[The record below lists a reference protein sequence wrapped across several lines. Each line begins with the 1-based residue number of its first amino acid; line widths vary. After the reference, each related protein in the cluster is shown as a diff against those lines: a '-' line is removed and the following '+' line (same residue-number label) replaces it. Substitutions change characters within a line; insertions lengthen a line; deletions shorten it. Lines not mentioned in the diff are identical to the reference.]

1 MYTYYS
7 LLLYTINDE
16 KVHSFPSRSSRPQN
30 PVQRGRLDAQ
40 IFNLQTQLNQIMH
53 SLRTVMGDARSGNG
67 VYHGV
72 PKKQRV

>member
-40 IFNLQTQLNQIMH
+40 IFNL
-53 SLRTVMGDARSGNG
+53 
-67 VYHGV
+67 
-72 PKKQRV
+72 